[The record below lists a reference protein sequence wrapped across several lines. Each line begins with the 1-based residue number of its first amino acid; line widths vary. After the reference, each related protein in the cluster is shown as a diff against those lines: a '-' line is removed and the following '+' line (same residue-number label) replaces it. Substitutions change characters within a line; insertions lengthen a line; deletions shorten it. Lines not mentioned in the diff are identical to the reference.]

1 MTRAWT
7 ALFAAW
13 LIACTATLGSLFF
26 SEVMRLPPCLLC
38 WYQRILM
45 YPLVVIF
52 TVGLVTRDVHAAR
65 YAWPLAIGGLGVAV
79 YHNLL
84 YYHVIPESIVP
95 CTTGVSC
102 TERQIEW
109 LGVITIPLLSLM
121 AFALVLSS
129 LFVFE
134 RARRVVIQ
142 EVRA

>member
-1 MTRAWT
+1 VKRAWT

-52 TVGLVTRDVHAAR
+52 TVGLVTRDVNAAR
-65 YAWPLAIGGLGVAV
+65 YAWPLAVGGLAVAG

-109 LGVITIPLLSLM
+109 LGLITIPLLSLL
-121 AFALVLSS
+121 AFLLVISTLC
-129 LFVFE
+129 VFE
-134 RARRVVIQ
+134 RARRVLINM
-142 EVRA
+142 E